1 MGEGSGAHA
10 MQNSC
15 PLLGKEVSFLY
26 ACVYQALAVGLQG
39 VYFLG
44 QDRQARH
51 MSSLIKKGGCGH

>member
-10 MQNSC
+10 MQNGC

-44 QDRQARH
+44 QD
-51 MSSLIKKGGCGH
+51 SSGPLRVGLRSRGQL

>member
-44 QDRQARH
+44 QD
-51 MSSLIKKGGCGH
+51 SSGPLRVGLRRRGQL